1 MKKEISLAKA
11 NRLINSGA
19 LIMVTSCYKD
29 KQNIITLAWNSP
41 LSHNPPLLG
50 ISIAKTHLSSELIK
64 KSKEFV
70 VNVPSLDLLDKI
82 VFCGTH
88 HGHDIDKFKEAKLTA
103 VKANRL
109 VNTPLIKECIGHL
122 ECLLRDVKEAGDHIL
137 FIGEVIS
144 ASVEESLFN
153 DTWLVDKV
161 KLAFHLGG
169 SDFTSSN
176 ELVRV
181 K

>member
-1 MKKEISLAKA
+1 MKKEIALNKA

-19 LIMVTSCYKD
+19 VILVSSCYKD
-29 KQNIITLAWNSP
+29 KENIITLAWNSP

-50 ISIAKTHLSSELIK
+50 VSIAKTHLSSELIK

-70 VNVPSLDLLDKI
+70 VNIPSLDLLDKV

-103 VKANRL
+103 LKASRL

-122 ECLLRDVKEAGDHIL
+122 ECLLRDAKEVGDHIL
-137 FIGEVIS
+137 FIGQVVFAS
-144 ASVEESLFN
+144 AEEELFN
-153 DTWLVDKV
+153 DTWLPGKV
-161 KLAFHLGG
+161 KLVYHLGG
-169 SDFTSSN
+169 SNFTSSQD
-176 ELVRV
+176 LIKV
-181 K
+181 